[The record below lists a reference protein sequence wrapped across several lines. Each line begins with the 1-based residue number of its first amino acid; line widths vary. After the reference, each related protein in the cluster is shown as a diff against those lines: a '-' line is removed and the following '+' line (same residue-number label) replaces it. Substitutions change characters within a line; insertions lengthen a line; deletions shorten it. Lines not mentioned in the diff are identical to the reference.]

1 MPPPKKG
8 KKKRQYNTPVYND
21 ICYVC
26 NPKSTPM
33 RCSNDRLHFYIESAY
48 LEYNNH
54 GQEYYQFAYK
64 KSKKEII
71 SLGSAKSFED
81 ILRQLNTALSQ
92 DSNKDK
98 KIGDLVILTHATWY
112 YYETE
117 ANKIETETVKIQLPL
132 FSLRNPDNT
141 QRSLPIFWH
150 DVSEE
155 IGTAE
160 ISKLRDPNSDYYK
173 FVDGKDSKEGLL
185 SLVVSNINNYLD
197 ESSHI
202 WLVGCN
208 LGLAPDFLKAIRKL
222 FSDKPTIYAF
232 NKYHYI
238 LYLGNI
244 SDPIS
249 WWEEVR
255 EDEQKA
261 GTRLWTEEGM
271 KAIVHEP

>member
-1 MPPPKKG
+1 MAPPKKK
-8 KKKRQYNTPVYND
+8 KKKRKYETPVYND
-21 ICYVC
+21 ICYLSD
-26 NPKSTPM
+26 PETTPD
-33 RCSNDRLHFYIESAY
+33 RCSNGRLHFYIDSLY
-48 LEYNNH
+48 DH
-54 GQEYYQFAYK
+54 PGKEYYQFAYT
-64 KSKKEII
+64 KSKKEIT
-71 SLGSAKSFED
+71 SLGSAESFED
-81 ILRQLNTALSQ
+81 ILLRLNTALSQ
-92 DSNKDK
+92 DSNKGK

-117 ANKIETETVKIQLPL
+117 PNKIETETVKIQLPL

-185 SLVVSNINNYLD
+185 SVVVSNINSYLD

-202 WLVGCN
+202 WIAGCN
-208 LGLAPDFLKAIRKL
+208 VGLDPDFLKAIRKL

-232 NKYHYI
+232 NKFHLI
-238 LYLGNI
+238 CYLGDINN
-244 SDPIS
+244 PVS

-255 EDEQKA
+255 EEEEKP
-261 GTRLWTEEGM
+261 GTRLWTSEGM
-271 KAIVHEP
+271 KSIVHEP